1 MSGTAHAGDN
11 EQARTTG
18 LTQADIARLAREPS
32 PQLRAELVG
41 KLASD
46 YSANL
51 FSRREAE
58 IAVEI
63 FRLLLRDVQERVR
76 VELCKGLCHSLS
88 IPHDIAL
95 RLAYDNEPV
104 AVHMLSNSFVLTE
117 EDLIEIAKST
127 CEVAKLCAIA
137 RRETVSAPLSEALIE
152 SSEKEVLHVLLN
164 NRGAMIQEQH
174 IMKAWEFLS
183 AHESLLE
190 ALVHRGGLPLPIVEK
205 LVPAVSDELRQALV
219 HQYHLPE
226 IIIDDAID
234 EAREWTTLG
243 LMDAEFEEK
252 QFSETDLDTLMEQL
266 HKQGYLTPSLVIRAL
281 CVGDIN
287 FFEAA
292 MARMAGVPRFNAR
305 ILMFDS
311 GPGGFEAFYKATR
324 MPEDF
329 FAALRVLIRLSLEE
343 TGYARY
349 KRSDFRKRLIDRVYK
364 EGYDKSVENMPY
376 LLKII
381 SGKADVRPR
390 SA

>member
-137 RRETVSAPLSEALIE
+137 RRETVSAPLSEALHQTGMRA
-152 SSEKEVLHVLLN
+152 VL
-164 NRGAMIQEQH
+164 RAAEPCS
-174 IMKAWEFLS
+174 WR
-183 AHESLLE
+183 SL
-190 ALVHRGGLPLPIVEK
+190 
-205 LVPAVSDELRQALV
+205 
-219 HQYHLPE
+219 
-226 IIIDDAID
+226 
-234 EAREWTTLG
+234 
-243 LMDAEFEEK
+243 
-252 QFSETDLDTLMEQL
+252 
-266 HKQGYLTPSLVIRAL
+266 
-281 CVGDIN
+281 
-287 FFEAA
+287 
-292 MARMAGVPRFNAR
+292 
-305 ILMFDS
+305 
-311 GPGGFEAFYKATR
+311 
-324 MPEDF
+324 
-329 FAALRVLIRLSLEE
+329 
-343 TGYARY
+343 
-349 KRSDFRKRLIDRVYK
+349 
-364 EGYDKSVENMPY
+364 
-376 LLKII
+376 
-381 SGKADVRPR
+381 
-390 SA
+390 